1 MDCSSCIRVLVVD
14 DHPVVRQGLIG
25 MLEKA
30 PDIVIVGQGR
40 NGHEAI
46 AVFQQQ
52 QPDVTL
58 MDLRMP
64 EMGGVEAITAICNEF
79 CNAQIIVLTTYDSD
93 EEIYRGLRAGAKGYL
108 LKDSEPEELLT
119 AIRTVSRGQQYI
131 PSNVAAK
138 LVQRMTAPELS
149 DRELDVLRLVGQGM
163 SNQEISTALNISES
177 TVKTHINR
185 ILSKLNV
192 KDRTQAAIIALKRGI
207 AGLWKQ
213 EGTSTLANNHR
224 YHAGAKD
231 LSLRRQAAKPELNG
245 TDES

>member
-1 MDCSSCIRVLVVD
+1 MNQPSSIRVLVVD

-25 MLEKA
+25 VLEEA

-64 EMGGVEAITAICNEF
+64 EMEGVPAITVICKEF
-79 CNAQIIVLTTYDSD
+79 PNARIIVLTTYDTD

-119 AIRTVSRGQQYI
+119 AIRSVNRGQQYI
-131 PSNVAAK
+131 PPNVAAK
-138 LVQRMTAPELS
+138 LVQRMTGPELS
-149 DRELDVLRLVGQGM
+149 DRELEVLQLIGQGM

-177 TVKTHINR
+177 TVKTHVNR
-185 ILSKLNV
+185 ILSKLEV

-207 AGLWKQ
+207 ANL
-213 EGTSTLANNHR
+213 
-224 YHAGAKD
+224 
-231 LSLRRQAAKPELNG
+231 
-245 TDES
+245 

>member
-1 MDCSSCIRVLVVD
+1 MNQPSSIRVLVVD

-64 EMGGVEAITAICNEF
+64 EMGGVQAIAAICNEF
-79 CNAQIIVLTTYDSD
+79 PNARIIVLTTYDTD
-93 EEIYRGLRAGAKGYL
+93 EEIYQGLRAGAKGYL

-119 AIRTVSRGQQYI
+119 AIRTVTEGKQYI

-138 LVQRMTAPELS
+138 LVQRITAPELS
-149 DRELDVLRLVGQGM
+149 DRELEVLQLVGQGM

-185 ILSKLNV
+185 ILSKLDV

-207 AGLWKQ
+207 A
-213 EGTSTLANNHR
+213 
-224 YHAGAKD
+224 
-231 LSLRRQAAKPELNG
+231 SL
-245 TDES
+245 

>member
-1 MDCSSCIRVLVVD
+1 MNQPSSIRVLVVD

-25 MLEKA
+25 MLEEA

-64 EMGGVEAITAICNEF
+64 DMGGVQAITVICNKF
-79 CNAQIIVLTTYDSD
+79 PNARIIVLTTYDTD
-93 EEIYRGLRAGAKGYL
+93 EEIYQGLRAGAKGYL

-119 AIRTVSRGQQYI
+119 AIRTVTRGQQYI
-131 PSNVAAK
+131 PLNVAAK

-149 DRELDVLRLVGQGM
+149 DRELEVLKLVGQGM
-163 SNQEISTALNISES
+163 NNQEISTALNISES

-185 ILSKLNV
+185 ILSKLDV

-207 AGLWKQ
+207 A
-213 EGTSTLANNHR
+213 
-224 YHAGAKD
+224 
-231 LSLRRQAAKPELNG
+231 SL
-245 TDES
+245 

>member
-1 MDCSSCIRVLVVD
+1 MNQPSRIRVLVVD
-14 DHPVVRQGLIG
+14 DHPVVLQGLIG

-40 NGHEAI
+40 NGTEAI

-64 EMGGVEAITAICNEF
+64 EMGGVQAITAICSEF
-79 CNAQIIVLTTYDSD
+79 PNAQIIVLTTYDTD

-108 LKDSEPEELLT
+108 LKDSEPEELLA

-131 PSNVAAK
+131 PLNVAAK

-149 DRELDVLRLVGQGM
+149 DRELEVLQLVGQGM

-185 ILSKLNV
+185 ILSKLDV
-192 KDRTQAAIIALKRGI
+192 KDRTRAAIIALKRGI
-207 AGLWKQ
+207 A
-213 EGTSTLANNHR
+213 
-224 YHAGAKD
+224 
-231 LSLRRQAAKPELNG
+231 SL
-245 TDES
+245 

>member
-1 MDCSSCIRVLVVD
+1 MNQPSSIRVLVVD

-25 MLEKA
+25 MLEEA

-64 EMGGVEAITAICNEF
+64 DMGGVQAITVICNEF
-79 CNAQIIVLTTYDSD
+79 PNARIIVLTTYDTD

-119 AIRTVSRGQQYI
+119 AIRTVTRGQQYI
-131 PSNVAAK
+131 PLNVAAK

-149 DRELDVLRLVGQGM
+149 DRELEVLQLVGQGM

-185 ILSKLNV
+185 ILSKLDV

-207 AGLWKQ
+207 A
-213 EGTSTLANNHR
+213 
-224 YHAGAKD
+224 
-231 LSLRRQAAKPELNG
+231 SL
-245 TDES
+245 

>member
-1 MDCSSCIRVLVVD
+1 MSQPSCIRVLVVD

-64 EMGGVEAITAICNEF
+64 EMEGVPAITVICSEF
-79 CNAQIIVLTTYDSD
+79 PNARIIVLTTYDTD

-119 AIRTVSRGQQYI
+119 AIRTVNRGQQYI
-131 PSNVAAK
+131 SSNVAAK
-138 LVQRMTAPELS
+138 LVQRMTGPELS
-149 DRELDVLRLVGQGM
+149 NRELEVLQLIGQGM
-163 SNQEISTALNISES
+163 SNQEISTALTISES
-177 TVKTHINR
+177 TVKTHVNR
-185 ILSKLNV
+185 ILSKLDV
-192 KDRTQAAIIALKRGI
+192 KDRTQAAIMALKRGI
-207 AGLWKQ
+207 ANL
-213 EGTSTLANNHR
+213 
-224 YHAGAKD
+224 
-231 LSLRRQAAKPELNG
+231 
-245 TDES
+245 

>member
-1 MDCSSCIRVLVVD
+1 MNQPSSIRVLVVD

-25 MLEKA
+25 MLEEA

-64 EMGGVEAITAICNEF
+64 DMGGVQAITLICNEF
-79 CNAQIIVLTTYDSD
+79 PNARIIVLTTYDTD

-119 AIRTVSRGQQYI
+119 AIRTVTRGQQYI
-131 PSNVAAK
+131 PLNVAAK
-138 LVQRMTAPELS
+138 LAQRITAPELS
-149 DRELDVLRLVGQGM
+149 DRELEVLQLVGQGM

-185 ILSKLNV
+185 ILSKLDV

-207 AGLWKQ
+207 A
-213 EGTSTLANNHR
+213 
-224 YHAGAKD
+224 
-231 LSLRRQAAKPELNG
+231 SL
-245 TDES
+245 

>member
-1 MDCSSCIRVLVVD
+1 MSQPSHIRVLVVD
-14 DHPVVRQGLIG
+14 DHPVIRQGLIG
-25 MLEKA
+25 MLEEA

-46 AVFQQQ
+46 SVFQQQ

-64 EMGGVEAITAICNEF
+64 EMEGVPAITVICNEF
-79 CNAQIIVLTTYDSD
+79 PNARIIVLTTYDTD

-119 AIRTVSRGQQYI
+119 AIRTVNRGQQYI
-131 PSNVAAK
+131 PPNVAAK
-138 LVQRMTAPELS
+138 LVQRMTGPELS
-149 DRELDVLRLVGQGM
+149 DRELEVLQLIGQGM

-177 TVKTHINR
+177 TVKTHVNR

-192 KDRTQAAIIALKRGI
+192 KDRTQAAITALKRGI
-207 AGLWKQ
+207 ANL
-213 EGTSTLANNHR
+213 
-224 YHAGAKD
+224 
-231 LSLRRQAAKPELNG
+231 
-245 TDES
+245 

>member
-1 MDCSSCIRVLVVD
+1 MNQPSSIRVLVVD

-25 MLEKA
+25 MLEEA
-30 PDIVIVGQGR
+30 PDIIIVGQGR

-64 EMGGVEAITAICNEF
+64 EMGGVQAITVICNEF
-79 CNAQIIVLTTYDSD
+79 PNARIIVLTTYDTD
-93 EEIYRGLRAGAKGYL
+93 EEIYQGLRAGAKGYL

-119 AIRTVSRGQQYI
+119 AIRTVTKGQQYI
-131 PSNVAAK
+131 PINVAAK

-149 DRELDVLRLVGQGM
+149 DRELEVLQLVGQGM

-185 ILSKLNV
+185 ILSKLDV

-207 AGLWKQ
+207 A
-213 EGTSTLANNHR
+213 
-224 YHAGAKD
+224 
-231 LSLRRQAAKPELNG
+231 SL
-245 TDES
+245 

>member
-1 MDCSSCIRVLVVD
+1 MNQPSSIRVLVVD

-25 MLEKA
+25 MLEEA
-30 PDIVIVGQGR
+30 PDIVIVGLGR

-64 EMGGVEAITAICNEF
+64 EMGGVQAITVICNQF
-79 CNAQIIVLTTYDSD
+79 PNARIIVLTTYDTD
-93 EEIYRGLRAGAKGYL
+93 EEIYQGLRAGAKGYL

-119 AIRTVSRGQQYI
+119 AIRTVTKGQQYI
-131 PSNVAAK
+131 PLNVAAK

-149 DRELDVLRLVGQGM
+149 GRELEVLQLVGQGM

-185 ILSKLNV
+185 ILSKLDV
-192 KDRTQAAIIALKRGI
+192 KDRTHAAIIALKRGI
-207 AGLWKQ
+207 A
-213 EGTSTLANNHR
+213 
-224 YHAGAKD
+224 
-231 LSLRRQAAKPELNG
+231 SL
-245 TDES
+245 

>member
-1 MDCSSCIRVLVVD
+1 MGQFNPIRVLVVD

-25 MLEKA
+25 MLEEA
-30 PDIVIVGQGR
+30 PDILIVGQGR

-46 AVFQQQ
+46 VVFQQQ

-64 EMGGVEAITAICNEF
+64 EMEGVQAIVAIRNQF
-79 CNAQIIVLTTYDSD
+79 PNAQIIVLTTYDSD

-119 AIRTVSRGQQYI
+119 AIRTVNSGQQYI

-138 LVQRMTAPELS
+138 LVQRMTGPELS
-149 DRELDVLRLVGQGM
+149 DRELEVLRLVGQGM
-163 SNQEISTALNISES
+163 SNQEISTALTISES

-207 AGLWKQ
+207 A
-213 EGTSTLANNHR
+213 
-224 YHAGAKD
+224 
-231 LSLRRQAAKPELNG
+231 SL
-245 TDES
+245 

>member
-1 MDCSSCIRVLVVD
+1 MNQLSSIRVLVVD

-25 MLEKA
+25 MLEEA

-64 EMGGVEAITAICNEF
+64 EMGGVQAITVICNEF
-79 CNAQIIVLTTYDSD
+79 PNARIIVLTTYDSD
-93 EEIYRGLRAGAKGYL
+93 EEIYQGLRAGAKGYL

-119 AIRTVSRGQQYI
+119 AIRTVTRGQQYI
-131 PSNVAAK
+131 PPKVAAK
-138 LVQRMTAPELS
+138 LVQRITAPELS
-149 DRELDVLRLVGQGM
+149 DRELEVLQLVGQGM

-185 ILSKLNV
+185 ILSKLDV

-207 AGLWKQ
+207 ANL
-213 EGTSTLANNHR
+213 
-224 YHAGAKD
+224 
-231 LSLRRQAAKPELNG
+231 
-245 TDES
+245 

>member
-1 MDCSSCIRVLVVD
+1 MNQPSSIRVLVVD

-25 MLEKA
+25 MLEEA

-64 EMGGVEAITAICNEF
+64 DMGGVQAITVICNEF
-79 CNAQIIVLTTYDSD
+79 PNARIIVLTTYDTD

-119 AIRTVSRGQQYI
+119 AIRTVTRGQQYI
-131 PSNVAAK
+131 PLNVAAK

-149 DRELDVLRLVGQGM
+149 ARELEVLQLVGQGM

-185 ILSKLNV
+185 ILSKLDV

-207 AGLWKQ
+207 A
-213 EGTSTLANNHR
+213 
-224 YHAGAKD
+224 
-231 LSLRRQAAKPELNG
+231 SL
-245 TDES
+245 

>member
-1 MDCSSCIRVLVVD
+1 MSQPSSIRVLVVD

-25 MLEKA
+25 MLEEA

-40 NGHEAI
+40 NGHEALS
-46 AVFQQQ
+46 VFQQQ

-64 EMGGVEAITAICNEF
+64 EMGGVQAITVICNEF
-79 CNAQIIVLTTYDSD
+79 PNARIIVLTTYDTD

-119 AIRTVSRGQQYI
+119 AIRTVTRGQRYI
-131 PSNVAAK
+131 PPNVAAK
-138 LVQRMTAPELS
+138 LVQRMTAPGLS
-149 DRELDVLRLVGQGM
+149 DRELEVLQLVGQGM

-177 TVKTHINR
+177 TVKTHVNR
-185 ILSKLNV
+185 ILSKLDV

-207 AGLWKQ
+207 
-213 EGTSTLANNHR
+213 TSL
-224 YHAGAKD
+224 
-231 LSLRRQAAKPELNG
+231 
-245 TDES
+245 

>member
-1 MDCSSCIRVLVVD
+1 MNQPSSIRVLVVD

-25 MLEKA
+25 MLEEA

-64 EMGGVEAITAICNEF
+64 DMGGVQAITLICNEF
-79 CNAQIIVLTTYDSD
+79 PNARIIVLTTYDTD

-119 AIRTVSRGQQYI
+119 AIRTVTRGQQYI
-131 PSNVAAK
+131 PLNVAAK

-149 DRELDVLRLVGQGM
+149 DRELEVLQLVGQGM

-207 AGLWKQ
+207 A
-213 EGTSTLANNHR
+213 
-224 YHAGAKD
+224 
-231 LSLRRQAAKPELNG
+231 SL
-245 TDES
+245 

>member
-1 MDCSSCIRVLVVD
+1 MNQPSRIRVLVVD

-30 PDIVIVGQGR
+30 PDIFIVGQGR

-46 AVFQQQ
+46 TVFQHEK
-52 QPDVTL
+52 PDVTL

-64 EMGGVEAITAICNEF
+64 EMGGVEAITVICSEF
-79 CNAQIIVLTTYDSD
+79 PNARIIVLTTYDTD

-119 AIRTVSRGQQYI
+119 AIRTVIRGQQYI
-131 PSNVAAK
+131 PLNVAAK
-138 LVQRMTAPELS
+138 LAQRMTAPELS
-149 DRELDVLRLVGQGM
+149 DRELEVLQLVGQGM

-185 ILSKLNV
+185 ILSKLDV
-192 KDRTQAAIIALKRGI
+192 KDRTRAAIIALKRGI
-207 AGLWKQ
+207 ANL
-213 EGTSTLANNHR
+213 
-224 YHAGAKD
+224 
-231 LSLRRQAAKPELNG
+231 
-245 TDES
+245 

>member
-1 MDCSSCIRVLVVD
+1 MNQPSSIRVLVVD

-25 MLEKA
+25 MLEEA

-40 NGHEAI
+40 NGHEAL

-64 EMGGVEAITAICNEF
+64 EMGGVQAITVICNEF
-79 CNAQIIVLTTYDSD
+79 PNARIIVLTTYDTD

-119 AIRTVSRGQQYI
+119 AIRTVTRGQQYI

-149 DRELDVLRLVGQGM
+149 DRELEVLQLVGQGM

-185 ILSKLNV
+185 ILSKLDV

-207 AGLWKQ
+207 A
-213 EGTSTLANNHR
+213 
-224 YHAGAKD
+224 
-231 LSLRRQAAKPELNG
+231 SL
-245 TDES
+245 

>member
-1 MDCSSCIRVLVVD
+1 MSQPNRIRVLVVD

-25 MLEKA
+25 MLEEA

-52 QPDVTL
+52 QPDVAL

-64 EMGGVEAITAICNEF
+64 EMGGVQAITVICNKIPD
-79 CNAQIIVLTTYDSD
+79 ARIIVLTTYDSD
-93 EEIYRGLRAGAKGYL
+93 EEIYQGLRAGAKGYL
-108 LKDSEPEELLT
+108 LKDSEPAELLT
-119 AIRTVSRGQQYI
+119 AIRTVNRGQQYI
-131 PSNVAAK
+131 PPNVAAK

-149 DRELDVLRLVGQGM
+149 DRELEVLQLVGQGM
-163 SNQEISTALNISES
+163 SNQEISTALDISES

-185 ILSKLNV
+185 ILSKLDV

-207 AGLWKQ
+207 A
-213 EGTSTLANNHR
+213 
-224 YHAGAKD
+224 
-231 LSLRRQAAKPELNG
+231 SL
-245 TDES
+245 

>member
-1 MDCSSCIRVLVVD
+1 MNQPSSIRVLVVD

-25 MLEKA
+25 MLEEA
-30 PDIVIVGQGR
+30 SDIVIVGQGR

-52 QPDVTL
+52 QPDVAL

-64 EMGGVEAITAICNEF
+64 EMGGVQAITVICNEF
-79 CNAQIIVLTTYDSD
+79 PNARIIVLTTYDTD

-119 AIRTVSRGQQYI
+119 AIRTVTRGQQYI
-131 PSNVAAK
+131 PLNVAAK

-149 DRELDVLRLVGQGM
+149 DRELEVLKLVGQGM

-185 ILSKLNV
+185 ILSKLDV

-207 AGLWKQ
+207 A
-213 EGTSTLANNHR
+213 
-224 YHAGAKD
+224 
-231 LSLRRQAAKPELNG
+231 SL
-245 TDES
+245 

>member
-1 MDCSSCIRVLVVD
+1 MNQPSSIRVLVVD

-25 MLEKA
+25 MLEEA

-64 EMGGVEAITAICNEF
+64 EMGGVQAITVICNAF
-79 CNAQIIVLTTYDSD
+79 PNARIIVLTTYDTD

-119 AIRTVSRGQQYI
+119 AIRTVNRGQQYI
-131 PSNVAAK
+131 SPNVAAK

-149 DRELDVLRLVGQGM
+149 DRELEVLQLVGQGM
-163 SNQEISTALNISES
+163 SNQEISTALTISES

-185 ILSKLNV
+185 ILSKLDV

-207 AGLWKQ
+207 
-213 EGTSTLANNHR
+213 TSL
-224 YHAGAKD
+224 
-231 LSLRRQAAKPELNG
+231 
-245 TDES
+245 

>member
-1 MDCSSCIRVLVVD
+1 MNQPSSIRVLVVD

-25 MLEKA
+25 ILEEA

-46 AVFQQQ
+46 AVFEQQ

-64 EMGGVEAITAICNEF
+64 EMGGVQAITVICKEF
-79 CNAQIIVLTTYDSD
+79 PNARIIVLTTYDSD
-93 EEIYRGLRAGAKGYL
+93 EEIYQGLRAGAKGYL

-119 AIRTVSRGQQYI
+119 AIRTVTRGQQYI

-138 LVQRMTAPELS
+138 LVQRMIAPELS
-149 DRELDVLRLVGQGM
+149 DRELEVLQLIVQGM

-207 AGLWKQ
+207 
-213 EGTSTLANNHR
+213 TSL
-224 YHAGAKD
+224 
-231 LSLRRQAAKPELNG
+231 
-245 TDES
+245 

>member
-1 MDCSSCIRVLVVD
+1 MNQPSSIRVLVVD

-25 MLEKA
+25 MLEEA

-64 EMGGVEAITAICNEF
+64 DMGGVEAITVICNQF
-79 CNAQIIVLTTYDSD
+79 PNARIIVLTTYDTD

-131 PSNVAAK
+131 PINVAAK

-149 DRELDVLRLVGQGM
+149 DRELEVLQLVGQGM

-185 ILSKLNV
+185 ILSKLDV

-207 AGLWKQ
+207 A
-213 EGTSTLANNHR
+213 
-224 YHAGAKD
+224 
-231 LSLRRQAAKPELNG
+231 SL
-245 TDES
+245 

>member
-1 MDCSSCIRVLVVD
+1 MNQPSSIRVLVVD

-25 MLEKA
+25 MLEEA

-46 AVFQQQ
+46 ALFQQQ

-64 EMGGVEAITAICNEF
+64 DMGGVQAITVICNEF
-79 CNAQIIVLTTYDSD
+79 PNARIIVLTTYDTD

-119 AIRTVSRGQQYI
+119 AIRTVTRGQQYI
-131 PSNVAAK
+131 PINVAAK

-149 DRELDVLRLVGQGM
+149 DRELEVLQLVGQGM

-185 ILSKLNV
+185 ILSKLDV

-207 AGLWKQ
+207 A
-213 EGTSTLANNHR
+213 
-224 YHAGAKD
+224 
-231 LSLRRQAAKPELNG
+231 SL
-245 TDES
+245 